1 MVTSRRRVS
10 RPRPSHRACRVPS
23 LDAHCPT
30 VIGKGYGEQRLRCDG
45 GRGYTA
51 RLVRRSVRVRDA
63 IDFLPYAFQIADT
76 DMMRP
81 LPIAASLV
89 LALLPL
95 ALAAQEPAPATAG
108 NAANGKQLTYT
119 CQGCHG
125 VVGYKNVYPTYH
137 VPKIGGQSQQYLLNA
152 LAEYKQGKR
161 KHPTMQAQAE
171 SFSDQDIADIAAF
184 LSSLK

>member
-1 MVTSRRRVS
+1 
-10 RPRPSHRACRVPS
+10 
-23 LDAHCPT
+23 
-30 VIGKGYGEQRLRCDG
+30 
-45 GRGYTA
+45 
-51 RLVRRSVRVRDA
+51 
-63 IDFLPYAFQIADT
+63 
-76 DMMRP
+76 MMRP
-81 LPIAASLV
+81 LPIAASLA

-95 ALAAQEPAPATAG
+95 ALAAQEPAATTTAG

-137 VPKIGGQSQQYLLNA
+137 VPKVGGQSQQYLLNA
-152 LAEYKQGKR
+152 LTEYKQGKR

>member
-1 MVTSRRRVS
+1 
-10 RPRPSHRACRVPS
+10 
-23 LDAHCPT
+23 
-30 VIGKGYGEQRLRCDG
+30 
-45 GRGYTA
+45 
-51 RLVRRSVRVRDA
+51 
-63 IDFLPYAFQIADT
+63 
-76 DMMRP
+76 MMRP

-95 ALAAQEPAPATAG
+95 ALAAQEPAPAPAAG

-137 VPKIGGQSQQYLLNA
+137 VPKIGGQSPQYLLNA
-152 LAEYKQGKR
+152 LTEYKQGKR

>member
-1 MVTSRRRVS
+1 
-10 RPRPSHRACRVPS
+10 
-23 LDAHCPT
+23 
-30 VIGKGYGEQRLRCDG
+30 
-45 GRGYTA
+45 
-51 RLVRRSVRVRDA
+51 
-63 IDFLPYAFQIADT
+63 
-76 DMMRP
+76 MMRP

-95 ALAAQEPAPATAG
+95 ALAAQEPAPVPAAG
-108 NAANGKQLTYT
+108 NAANGKQLTFT

-137 VPKIGGQSQQYLLNA
+137 VPKIGGQSPQYLLNA
-152 LAEYKQGKR
+152 LTEYKQGKR

-184 LSSLK
+184 LSTLK

>member
-1 MVTSRRRVS
+1 VRRRV
-10 RPRPSHRACRVPS
+10 
-23 LDAHCPT
+23 
-30 VIGKGYGEQRLRCDG
+30 G
-45 GRGYTA
+45 
-51 RLVRRSVRVRDA
+51 DA
-63 IDFLPYAFQIADT
+63 IVSLPYAFQIADT

-95 ALAAQEPAPATAG
+95 ALAAQEPAPAG
-108 NAANGKQLTYT
+108 NAANGKQLTFT

-152 LAEYKQGKR
+152 LTEYKQGKR

-171 SFSDQDIADIAAF
+171 SFSDQDIADIAVF

>member
-1 MVTSRRRVS
+1 
-10 RPRPSHRACRVPS
+10 
-23 LDAHCPT
+23 
-30 VIGKGYGEQRLRCDG
+30 
-45 GRGYTA
+45 
-51 RLVRRSVRVRDA
+51 
-63 IDFLPYAFQIADT
+63 
-76 DMMRP
+76 MMRP
-81 LPIAASLV
+81 LPIAASLA

-95 ALAAQEPAPATAG
+95 ALAAQEPAQASTTPASTTPASTAG
-108 NAANGKQLTYT
+108 NAANGKQLTFT

-152 LAEYKQGKR
+152 LTEYKQGRR

-184 LSSLK
+184 LSTVK